1 MNGAGFVFYETE
13 EPKHAMKYFTWK
25 FIVIFFFF
33 FNPETFQNIWS
44 ATLLEME
51 SSRSLFLLSLNREHV
66 LIIIKSEVFNWKGGG
81 GGGI

>member
-25 FIVIFFFF
+25 FIVIFLKSG
-33 FNPETFQNIWS
+33 ETFQNIWS

-51 SSRSLFLLSLNREHV
+51 SNRSLFLLSLNRKHV
-66 LIIIKSEVFNWKGGG
+66 LIIMKSEVFNWRGGEG
-81 GGGI
+81 G

>member
-25 FIVIFFFF
+25 CIVIFFFLIRSL
-33 FNPETFQNIWS
+33 QNIWS

-66 LIIIKSEVFNWKGGG
+66 LIIIKSEVFNWRGRGGG
-81 GGGI
+81 

>member
-1 MNGAGFVFYETE
+1 MFYETE

-33 FNPETFQNIWS
+33 LIRRLQNIWS

-66 LIIIKSEVFNWKGGG
+66 LIIIKSEVFNWRGGG
-81 GGGI
+81 GG